1 MYEPLLDLS
10 AVWDGCGDIHPPA
23 SAVAGHIVITM
34 NGNCTI
40 TQKAQTIEVGVHT
53 AAIDICNKDALL
65 IFKICSCIINDIS
78 IFHCFLFV
86 WICLIH

>member
-10 AVWDGCGDIHPPA
+10 AVWDGCGDIHPPS
-23 SAVAGHIVITM
+23 SAVAGHIVITL

-53 AAIDICNKDALL
+53 VAIDICNMEL
-65 IFKICSCIINDIS
+65 IFKNYIIHTYTTTRN
-78 IFHCFLFV
+78 LEEKA
-86 WICLIH
+86 